1 MIIEESRALPVPA
14 DTIVE
19 FLEKLDAYY
28 LDWHPDHISF
38 DWLDGGRREHFYF
51 AERIGG
57 WMLRMAMRVTRS
69 GDGRIA
75 VCQPSSA
82 IARLVFP
89 WMSFE
94 ARSEGD
100 SCRYIHR
107 IKLRLGPAPPL
118 VGKHLSRP
126 APPAYAGRSRVFGP
140 APNAAHRCAIAT
152 VTIRSLDDLPQK
164 TRARAKH
171 SLTGATAPQRNRCHA
186 SLSHA

>member
-100 SCRYIHR
+100 GCRYIHR
-107 IKLRLGPAPPL
+107 IKLRLGPLRPLLESTFLAPL
-118 VGKHLSRP
+118 RRHMRDEAEYL
-126 APPAYAGRSRVFGP
+126 AQLQTPP
-140 APNAAHRCAIAT
+140 T
-152 VTIRSLDDLPQK
+152 VAQLPQ
-164 TRARAKH
+164 
-171 SLTGATAPQRNRCHA
+171 
-186 SLSHA
+186 